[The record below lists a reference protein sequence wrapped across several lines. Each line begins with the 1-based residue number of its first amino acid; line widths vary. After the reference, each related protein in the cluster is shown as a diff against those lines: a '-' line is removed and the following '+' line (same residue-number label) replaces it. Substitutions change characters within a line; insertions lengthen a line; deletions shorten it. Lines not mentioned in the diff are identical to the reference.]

1 MFARGMLPLHFP
13 NRNWSEDAVLGL
25 WCQEQAV

>member
-13 NRNWSEDAVLGL
+13 NRNWSEDAALGL